1 MPKVIDAAAQPRF
14 VGLVVSSNF
23 TIKCNLVYHN
33 TSIHMNILQSLRDP
47 KSAFIIVAS
56 TIGFAAGIYLL
67 WDYLSFTLMADE
79 TQGRVV
85 AISDHYFT
93 IQYNVEGRTFQIKEH
108 IPKWGMRH
116 GWTVSILYD
125 PLSPDNAR
133 VSNYNWFYPFIW
145 IALPLL
151 FLLSVLYP
159 KILGRGTD
167 EET

>member
-1 MPKVIDAAAQPRF
+1 
-14 VGLVVSSNF
+14 
-23 TIKCNLVYHN
+23 
-33 TSIHMNILQSLRDP
+33 MNIPQIPHDP
-47 KSAFIIVAS
+47 KSLFIIVAS

-79 TQGRVV
+79 TQGQIV
-85 AISDHYFT
+85 ATDDHYYT
-93 IQYNVEGRTFQIKEH
+93 ILYNVEGQTFRIKER